1 MKKKRNII
9 ICIILSFM
17 LVACGAGNYKDVST
31 SNENKAYN
39 TSDMASDGM
48 KTEDVAEEATIDDS
62 ESLDL
67 AKADRKIE
75 RFFDYTIETTDF
87 DKDYGAIEK
96 LISKYEGFFESSTID
111 REFPNESNDNI
122 RILNST
128 IKIPNDKS
136 DDFRK
141 ELESHGKILSSS
153 NHINDFTKSY
163 TDTSI
168 RLKSK
173 ETELDKLNEL
183 LEKAENLED
192 VMAIQA
198 RILDVQAEI
207 DQIKAAIS
215 DMDSRVY
222 YDTYN
227 LYLRE
232 VYDYNNVANRSPDF
246 AGRISQAFG
255 DSIHIFINFFQD
267 LIVALITLWPLLLI
281 AVLIIIFVKYR
292 KKKKSTR
299 INETKTFSKDS
310 KEISDEKLD

>member
-1 MKKKRNII
+1 MKKQRNILI
-9 ICIILSFM
+9 TIILSFA
-17 LVACGAGNYKDVST
+17 LVACGAGNI
-31 SNENKAYN
+31 NETIVKNDSASYN
-39 TSDMASDGM
+39 PGENASDSM
-48 KTEDVAEEATIDDS
+48 KTEAIAEEETIDDGQ
-62 ESLDL
+62 SLDL
-67 AKADRKIE
+67 TNTDRKIE
-75 RFFDYTIETTDF
+75 RFYDYTVETTDF
-87 DKDYGAIEK
+87 DKDYQSIES
-96 LISKYEGFFESSTID
+96 LVAKYGGFFESSTID
-111 REFPNESNDNI
+111 REFPNESDDSI

-136 DDFRK
+136 DEFRD
-141 ELESHGKILSSS
+141 ELEGHGKILSSS

-232 VYDYNNVANRSPDF
+232 VYDYKTVANRSPDF

-267 LIVALITLWPLLLI
+267 LIIALITLWPLLLI
-281 AVLIIIFVKYR
+281 AILIIIFVKYR
-292 KKKKSTR
+292 KKKKVEK
-299 INETKTFSKDS
+299 INDSEVYS
-310 KEISDEKLD
+310 KESKVISDEKLD

>member
-1 MKKKRNII
+1 MKKQKNILVV
-9 ICIILSFM
+9 ILLTLA
-17 LVACGAGNYKDVST
+17 LVACGTGNFRET
-31 SNENKAYN
+31 SVKNDSANYN
-39 TSDMASDGM
+39 PGEIASDSM
-48 KTEDVAEEATIDDS
+48 KTEDKAEEATIDDGQ
-62 ESLDL
+62 SLDL
-67 AKADRKIE
+67 TNNDRKIE
-75 RFFDYTIETTDF
+75 RFYDYSVETTDF
-87 DKDYGAIEK
+87 DKDYQSIEN
-96 LISKYEGFFESSTID
+96 LVGKYGGFFESSTID
-111 REFPNESNDNI
+111 REFPNETGDSL
-122 RILNST
+122 RILNAT
-128 IKIPNDKS
+128 IKIPNEKS

-163 TDTSI
+163 ADTSI

-246 AGRISQAFG
+246 SGRIAQAFG

-267 LIVALITLWPLLLI
+267 LILVLLTLWPLILI
-281 AVLIIIFVKYR
+281 AILIVIFIKYR
-292 KKKKSTR
+292 KKKKLSR
-299 INETKTFSKDS
+299 INDSNKSKIES
-310 KEISDEKLD
+310 KVINDEK

>member
-1 MKKKRNII
+1 MKKQKNILI
-9 ICIILSFM
+9 TIILTFA
-17 LVACGAGNYKDVST
+17 LVACGAGNF
-31 SNENKAYN
+31 NEASVKNDNANYN
-39 TSDMASDGM
+39 PGEIASESM
-48 KTEDVAEEATIDDS
+48 KTEDIAEEETIDDDQ
-62 ESLDL
+62 SLDL
-67 AKADRKIE
+67 ANTDRKIE
-75 RFFDYTIETTDF
+75 RFYDYTVETTDF
-87 DKDYGAIEK
+87 DKDNQSIENLVAKYG
-96 LISKYEGFFESSTID
+96 GFFESSTID
-111 REFPNESNDNI
+111 REFPNESDDSI

-136 DDFRK
+136 DEFRD
-141 ELESHGKILSSS
+141 ELEVHGKILSSS

-292 KKKKSTR
+292 KKKKATR

>member
-1 MKKKRNII
+1 MKKQRNILI
-9 ICIILSFM
+9 IIILSFA
-17 LVACGAGNYKDVST
+17 LVACGAGNI
-31 SNENKAYN
+31 NETIIKNDSANYN
-39 TSDMASDGM
+39 PGENASDSM
-48 KTEDVAEEATIDDS
+48 KTEAIAEEETIDDGQ
-62 ESLDL
+62 SLDL
-67 AKADRKIE
+67 TNTDRKIE
-75 RFFDYTIETTDF
+75 RFYDYTVETTDF
-87 DKDYGAIEK
+87 DKDNQSIENLVAKYG
-96 LISKYEGFFESSTID
+96 GFFESSTID
-111 REFPNESNDNI
+111 REFPNESDDSI

-128 IKIPNDKS
+128 IKILNDKS
-136 DDFRK
+136 DEFRE
-141 ELESHGKILSSS
+141 ELEGHGKILSSS

-227 LYLRE
+227 LFLRE
-232 VYDYNNVANRSPDF
+232 VYDYKTVANRSPDF

-267 LIVALITLWPLLLI
+267 LIIALITLWPLLLI
-281 AVLIIIFVKYR
+281 VILIIIFVKYR
-292 KKKKSTR
+292 KKKKVEK
-299 INETKTFSKDS
+299 INDSEVYSKEA

>member
-1 MKKKRNII
+1 MKKQRNILI
-9 ICIILSFM
+9 TIILSFA
-17 LVACGAGNYKDVST
+17 LVACGAGNI
-31 SNENKAYN
+31 NETIVKNDSANYDPGEN
-39 TSDMASDGM
+39 ASDSM
-48 KTEDVAEEATIDDS
+48 KTEAIAEEETIDDGQ
-62 ESLDL
+62 SLDL
-67 AKADRKIE
+67 TNTDRKIE
-75 RFFDYTIETTDF
+75 RFYDYTVETTDF
-87 DKDYGAIEK
+87 DKDNQSIENLVAKYG
-96 LISKYEGFFESSTID
+96 GFFESSTID
-111 REFPNESNDNI
+111 REFPNESDDSI

-136 DDFRK
+136 DEFRD
-141 ELESHGKILSSS
+141 ELEGHGKIISSS

-232 VYDYNNVANRSPDF
+232 VYDYKTVANRSPDF

-267 LIVALITLWPLLLI
+267 LIIALVTLWPLLLI
-281 AVLIIIFVKYR
+281 AILIIIFVKYR
-292 KKKKSTR
+292 KKKKVEK
-299 INETKTFSKDS
+299 INDS
-310 KEISDEKLD
+310 KVYSKESKVISDEKLD

>member
-1 MKKKRNII
+1 MKKQKNILI
-9 ICIILSFM
+9 TIILTFA
-17 LVACGAGNYKDVST
+17 LVACGAGNI
-31 SNENKAYN
+31 NETIVKNDSANYN
-39 TSDMASDGM
+39 PGEIASDSI
-48 KTEDVAEEATIDDS
+48 KTEAIAEEETIDDGQ
-62 ESLDL
+62 SLNL
-67 AKADRKIE
+67 ANTDRKIE
-75 RFFDYTIETTDF
+75 RFYDYTVETTDF
-87 DKDYGAIEK
+87 DKDNQSIENLVAK
-96 LISKYEGFFESSTID
+96 NGGFFESSTID
-111 REFPNESNDNI
+111 REFPNESDDSI

-136 DDFRK
+136 DEFRD
-141 ELESHGKILSSS
+141 ELEGHCKILSSS

-267 LIVALITLWPLLLI
+267 LIIALVTLWPLLLI
-281 AVLIIIFVKYR
+281 VIVIIIFVKYW
-292 KKKKSTR
+292 KKKKLAN
-299 INETKTFSKDS
+299 INKAKTFSKES
-310 KEISDEKLD
+310 KEFSDEKLD